1 MVPGSRI
8 MLNHVGHGWYA
19 YRVGQT
25 VFHFPTLN
33 KAVRHLYRNARRA
46 GFMLS
51 WGEASRSVTGRR

>member
-1 MVPGSRI
+1 
-8 MLNHVGHGWYA
+8 MLNHVGRGWYG

-25 VFHFPTLN
+25 VFRFPTLN